1 MRGIIAS
8 APTRTRCGLSLD
20 RVAAAGVAIMVSRAA
35 AVDTASAAKPKA
47 GAKRRRNPRTC
58 SA

>member
-8 APTRTRCGLSLD
+8 APTRMSCGLSLD
-20 RVAAAGVAIMVSRAA
+20 RVGLASFAMTVSCGTAVAI
-35 AVDTASAAKPKA
+35 ASEAKPKA
-47 GAKRRRNPRTC
+47 GAKRRRNPATC